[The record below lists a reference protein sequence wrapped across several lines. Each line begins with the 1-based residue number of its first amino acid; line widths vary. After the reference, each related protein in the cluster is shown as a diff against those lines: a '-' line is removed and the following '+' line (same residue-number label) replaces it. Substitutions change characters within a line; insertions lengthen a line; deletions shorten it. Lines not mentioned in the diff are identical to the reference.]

1 MFDFLRQAISDLS
14 YKNENQNMGI
24 LRARIDAL
32 PTNEDI
38 ARLERKLNIL
48 LAEDGW
54 RPMAFLDD
62 GRPIHTKEDE

>member
-14 YKNENQNMGI
+14 YKNANQNTGI

-32 PTNEDI
+32 PTNEEI

-48 LAEDGW
+48 LVEDGW

-62 GRPIHTKEDE
+62 GRPIHMKEDE